1 MLNLV
6 FKYIYIYI
14 FTFISFP
21 DTDFFLMLIDCYG
34 LADVTQLL
42 TFSTLIIMVFCIGE
56 HAVLLDTCLKNMDS
70 SF

>member
-1 MLNLV
+1 
-6 FKYIYIYI
+6 
-14 FTFISFP
+14 
-21 DTDFFLMLIDCYG
+21 MLIDCYG